1 VVQKPSKLFRCI
13 QKTIPIVSHRYL
25 INGGDVF
32 TLQQILGHSTLEMV
46 RHYVNLASNH
56 VALQLVSSILQ
67 SIRRGK
73 STEIDYWN
81 GEIVNLGKKK
91 GIPTPLN
98 SLIVEL
104 VHQVETT
111 GKFLSVDELTQRLS

>member
-1 VVQKPSKLFRCI
+1 
-13 QKTIPIVSHRYL
+13 
-25 INGGDVF
+25 
-32 TLQQILGHSTLEMV
+32 MV